1 MNAIVGVVMRV
12 SKKDIAVIA
21 RLLKKMQEDQ
31 KNEKIR
37 ISQRRKSQLRGKTI
51 SRIIQKRK
59 KPSMRRRPAK
69 KRASIR

>member
-1 MNAIVGVVMRV
+1 MNAHIETTMKI
-12 SKKDIAVIA
+12 SKKELDTLA
-21 RLLKKMQEDQ
+21 RLLKKMEEDRRR
-31 KNEKIR
+31 EKIR

-51 SRIIQKRK
+51 SRIIQKRR